1 MMYHKQECY
10 CIDGF
15 PVERMPSIVIL
26 PAPKRS
32 GYIYQA
38 LKPAVIVFNEDNLED
53 EELFEDGFK
62 DELIEHLKEKEEA
75 AKEEKER
82 KRALS
87 AAPDPIRSK
96 TTKPPTSSFL

>member
-1 MMYHKQECY
+1 
-10 CIDGF
+10 
-15 PVERMPSIVIL
+15 MPSIVVL

-32 GYIYQA
+32 GYIYQV
-38 LKPAVIVFNEDNLED
+38 LKPAVIVFNQDNLED
-53 EELFEDGFK
+53 EDLFETGFK
-62 DELIEHLKEKEEA
+62 EQLMDHLKEKEDA

-96 TTKPPTSSFL
+96 TIKP